1 MLTTYTIYLLCL
13 QNHNTPNHISEYMYP
28 NLASWQFCHRICILH
43 SSPQNN
49 YGAPLPVAKDGRPTS
64 DLPIFW
70 EFVQYVI
77 EARRD
82 RMDEHWKP
90 TVAYCSMCILRYHYV
105 IKFEDYINEG
115 TQFLRQSNLE
125 QYLPENALHEHT
137 NTNRPGEMSR

>member
-1 MLTTYTIYLLCL
+1 M
-13 QNHNTPNHISEYMYP
+13 
-28 NLASWQFCHRICILH
+28 A
-43 SSPQNN
+43 
-49 YGAPLPVAKDGRPTS
+49 DGRRPTA
-64 DLPIFW
+64 DLPTFW

-77 EARRD
+77 EARRE

-90 TVAYCSMCILRYHYV
+90 TVAYCSMCIINYQYV

-115 TQFLRQSNLE
+115 TQFLRQSNLD